1 MKKSQNNSN
10 LRNHTLDFLK
20 GICIILVVITHYSW
34 NDTQRVKFLFPFW
47 IDIAVPIFMLITGY
61 VYSLSYNKSSSSS
74 LRVIYTPKSIIIK
87 ILRYTIP
94 FVPVFIAEV
103 VLHIIFKGER
113 HTIIQLVKDFVM
125 GGYGPGSYY
134 YPVMIQ
140 VVFIMPLIWYVIN
153 RYKEKGLI
161 ITFIVNLIFEIVKNM
176 IGLSDGL
183 YRLLVFRYIFAL
195 SLGCYSYY
203 SPKINIKYFII
214 STIIG
219 LSYLIVFNYTGLQ
232 PLIMTKWT
240 NTSMIAVMFI
250 YPLTKW
256 LISKNLLKNSIIELL
271 GKASFNI
278 FLAQMA
284 YYYVGDG
291 IIFRT
296 ISSPFLQ
303 IVANIVICCS
313 TGLVFYFIETPIT
326 KNIVKS
332 IKK

>member
-1 MKKSQNNSN
+1 MKKSQNNN

-20 GICIILVVITHYSW
+20 GICIILVIITHYSW
-34 NDTQRVKFLFPFW
+34 NVTQRVQFLFPFW
-47 IDIAVPIFMLITGY
+47 VSIAVPIFMLITGY
-61 VYSLSYNKSSSSS
+61 VYSLSYNKSSSNS
-74 LRVIYTPKSIIIK
+74 LRVIYTPKNIIVK

-94 FVPVFIAEV
+94 FAPVFIAEV
-103 VLHIIFKGER
+103 VLYIIFKGER
-113 HTIIQLVKDFVM
+113 YTIIRFVKDFFK

-134 YPVMIQ
+134 HPVMIQ

-161 ITFIVNLIFEIVKNM
+161 IMFIVNLIFEIVKNM

-183 YRLLVFRYIFAL
+183 YRLLALRYLFAL

-203 SPKINIKYFII
+203 SPKINIKYSII
-214 STIIG
+214 STLIG

-232 PLIMTKWT
+232 PIIMTKWT
-240 NTSMIAVMFI
+240 NTSMIAVMYI

-256 LISKNLLKNSIIELL
+256 LISKNLLKNSFIELL

-284 YYYVGDG
+284 YFSVGDG
-291 IIFRT
+291 IIYRT

-313 TGLVFYFIETPIT
+313 AGLVFYFIETPIT
-326 KNIVKS
+326 KKIVKS